1 MIAISNNYV
10 KLLILYTFSY
20 AIPFLIVLLILS
32 GYIES
37 QPDKSTD
44 DQSSDKEHKKKI
56 QRTLSLTDFDEG
68 KHYPYGQNIIM
79 LPQTT
84 YS

>member
-1 MIAISNNYV
+1 V
-10 KLLILYTFSY
+10 KLFILYTFSY
-20 AIPFLIVLLILS
+20 AITFIIALFILS

-37 QPDKSTD
+37 QPDKSID

-56 QRTLSLTDFDEG
+56 QRTLGSPGSDEG
-68 KHYPYGQNIIM
+68 KHYPYGPNIIM

-84 YS
+84 YL